1 MLASFDFGSSVLGG
15 DFGGSEWGSVDF
27 LNESDVL
34 FSLPFFWLLLVGVC
48 DL

>member
-15 DFGGSEWGSVDF
+15 DFGGSEWGGVDF

-34 FSLPFFWLLLVGVC
+34 FFTFFLAFTGGCL
-48 DL
+48 